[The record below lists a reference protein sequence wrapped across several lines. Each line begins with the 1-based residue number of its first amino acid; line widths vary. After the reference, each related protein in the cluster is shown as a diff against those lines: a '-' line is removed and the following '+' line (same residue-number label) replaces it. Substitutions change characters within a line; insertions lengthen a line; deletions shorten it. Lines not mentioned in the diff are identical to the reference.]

1 MLPEETHPSVSIITF
16 SNKMDKLQF
25 NFEEDSLYSPL
36 SPDVIDISSGS
47 EDAFS
52 IAPGN
57 TQQLEEK
64 FRVNPAGSN
73 LMAAFVGSSMAT
85 LYPNSTVPQGNH
97 ETTVAGGSQIEKNLM
112 ELMSDPRDEPT
123 DSPASFV
130 DSEFEESN
138 LFPWMDNRG
147 PAQDTN
153 HYGRP
158 CVRVMPVLRENQDE
172 NGILPT
178 PMSEQT
184 PSGGPD
190 PSVMQNTLT
199 NDNMEYE
206 PHDVGAQSQIPVPR
220 NMQGFSL
227 SPMLFPMQITDTAQE
242 MHQTPLIMQQTAQIG
257 FPFNTVH
264 SSNVLLIPPSERQG
278 IRLLPTVM
286 PNVAGYCELCGKCFD
301 QVALETLG
309 QYLVATEYES
319 ETVKE
324 RKMRSKAFIHG
335 FEAAL
340 FLFKNAGLSHPPRC
354 DGSGVQL

>member
-1 MLPEETHPSVSIITF
+1 
-16 SNKMDKLQF
+16 MDKLQF

-64 FRVNPAGSN
+64 FRVNPKGSN
-73 LMAAFVGSSMAT
+73 LMAAFVGSSLAT
-85 LYPNSTVPQGNH
+85 LYPNSIVTQGDH
-97 ETTVAGGSQIEKNLM
+97 ETTVAGSSQIEKDLM

-123 DSPASFV
+123 DSPTSFV

-138 LFPWMDNRG
+138 LFPWMDNSG
-147 PAQDTN
+147 LTQDTN

-158 CVRVMPVLRENQDE
+158 CVRVMPVLRENQNE
-172 NGILPT
+172 SGVLPT
-178 PMSEQT
+178 PMPEQT
-184 PSGGPD
+184 LNGGPD
-190 PSVMQNTLT
+190 LPVMQNTLT
-199 NDNMEYE
+199 NDTMEYE
-206 PHDVGAQSQIPVPR
+206 PHDVGAQMQIPVSR

-227 SPMLFPMQITDTAQE
+227 SPMLFPLQMADTAQE
-242 MHQTPLIMQQTAQIG
+242 MHRTPLMIQQTTQIG

-264 SSNVLLIPPSERQG
+264 SSNVLLIPASERHG

-309 QYLVATEYES
+309 QYLVATEYEG

-324 RKMRSKAFIHG
+324 RTIRSKAFIHG

-354 DGSGVQL
+354 DGSAAQL